1 MKLAAIYSSDLLRA
15 KTTAQAVKK
24 KQENALV
31 PLHESIILREQHFG
45 TGEGTK
51 FARKEQGLSMEAHYA
66 QGKFPALFG
75 RQQSYPGGES
85 LDDVAKRA
93 EIVIDEILL
102 PHLLQEKED
111 ATHRTVAI
119 VSHGLFIAELMATI
133 IRRDATSKSEH
144 NTLNFR
150 GIKNTGWMGVEITL
164 KVHNKT
170 TRW

>member
-1 MKLAAIYSSDLLRA
+1 MKLSAIYSSDLLRA

-24 KQENALV
+24 KQDDLV
-31 PLHESIILREQHFG
+31 PLHESITLREQHFG
-45 TGEGTK
+45 TGEGTR
-51 FARKEQGLSMEAHYA
+51 FARKEPGLSMEAHYA

-93 EIVIDEILL
+93 EIVIDEVLL

-119 VSHGLFIAELMATI
+119 VSHGLFIGELMATI
-133 IRRDATSKSEH
+133 IQRDATNKSEH
-144 NTLNFR
+144 NTHDFR

-164 KVHNKT
+164 KVRNKIT
-170 TRW
+170 QR